1 MRSARQVEL
10 VRFLTEARITAGL
23 TQSELAE
30 KIGEH
35 QSFIARLESG
45 QRRIDVVE
53 VVALAEA
60 IGFDLHAMIDH
71 VKAAQG

>member
-1 MRSARQVEL
+1 VTQGNLPLSQVGFQTSHQL
-10 VRFLTEARITAGL
+10 H
-23 TQSELAE
+23 QELAN

-53 VVALAEA
+53 VIALAEA